1 MRVSKWSGKRLV
13 GYFEC
18 RRCRG
23 LELGGGLVD
32 EGILVFECFF
42 ERSRGRAICPR
53 RVQLTV

>member
-32 EGILVFECFF
+32 EGILVFEWFF
-42 ERSRGRAICPR
+42 LKGVGVVLFVHEGYN
-53 RVQLTV
+53 